1 MANTKLGRTDGS
13 EVPAGHIGEY
23 VQASLSQSDAVPI
36 TNLQQIDLCSFLLSP
51 GDWQVEGSVDD
62 KPSNKIDGGVGWV
75 NDVSQTI
82 SDGTMGGLMYQAGAN
97 NNMTNAMT
105 TGLRRWNIAA
115 PTTIYLGCSVY
126 LSVGTCV
133 AYGFMRARR
142 MT

>member
-1 MANTKLGRTDGS
+1 M
-13 EVPAGHIGEY
+13 
-23 VQASLSQSDAVPI
+23 QASLSQSGAVPI
-36 TNLQQIDLCSFLLSP
+36 TNLQQIDLCSFLLSQ
-51 GDWQVEGSVDD
+51 GDWQVEGSVYY

-75 NDVSQTI
+75 NDVSQTM